1 MMNRRRFAQYLGAG
15 ALGLALPK
23 IVWSHDDNQTP
34 PVPANTGAN
43 GRVVVV
49 GGGMAGATAA
59 KYLRLWGGAGVQV
72 TLIERDP
79 QYYTCILS
87 NLILNGSRTLI
98 NQRFTYT
105 ALAQNYGVNVVQGE
119 VSGIDPISQ
128 RVRTLD
134 GREFPYDKA
143 IVAPGVEFGTIP
155 GLESP
160 EAQAA
165 VVHAWKAGPQTLILR
180 DQISAMPAGGLFV
193 ITIPN
198 PPFRATAAPYDRAC
212 IVADFLKRTKPG
224 SRVLI
229 LDANADILAEK
240 TTYTRAFNVTHAGV
254 IEYRPGVTLN
264 SIDASTRTL
273 NTSAGMITADVINAI
288 PPQRAG
294 RIITDTGLNNANGGR
309 YAGVDVVTY
318 QSTAA
323 ANIHVLGDSAST
335 TQPKGGHVGNAQAK
349 VCADAITRTLRGQL
363 PDPDPM
369 TNSTI
374 FSPITFETAGWLSA
388 VYKYDGVTKTMV
400 PVGGAPTE
408 AAAATRGHF
417 EHMGDWYRNLL
428 ADTFA

>member
-1 MMNRRRFAQYLGAG
+1 MNRRRFVQYIGAG
-15 ALGLALPK
+15 ALGFALPR
-23 IVWSHDDNQTP
+23 IGSGHDSGP
-34 PVPANTGAN
+34 PRVPANTGAD

-87 NLILNGSRTLI
+87 NLILNGSRELI
-98 NQRFTYT
+98 NQRFSY
-105 ALAQNYGVNVVQGE
+105 ARLAQNYGVKVVQGN
-119 VSGIDPISQ
+119 VSEIDPTTQ
-128 RVRTLD
+128 TVRTLD
-134 GREFPYDKA
+134 GREFPYDKL
-143 IVAPGVEFGTIP
+143 IVAPGVDFETIP

-165 VVHAWKAGPQTLILR
+165 VLHAWKAGPQTLALR
-180 DQISAMPAGGLFV
+180 EQIRAMPAGGLFV
-193 ITIPN
+193 ITIPP

-212 IVADFLKRTKPG
+212 IVADYLKVNKPG
-224 SRVLI
+224 SKVLV

-240 TTYTRAFNVTHAGV
+240 ATFTRAFQVTHAGI

-264 SIDASTRTL
+264 SIDASTLTL
-273 NTSAGMITADVINAI
+273 NTSIGLIKANVINAI

-294 RIITDTGLNNANGGR
+294 RIIRDTSLNNAHGER
-309 YAGVDVVTY
+309 YAGVDVLTY
-318 QSTAA
+318 ESTAA

-349 VCADAITRTLRGQL
+349 VCADAITRALRGDV
-363 PDPDPM
+363 PDPDPV
-369 TNSTI
+369 TSSTV
-374 FSPITFETAGWLSA
+374 FSPISADRASWLS
-388 VYKYDGVTKTMV
+388 VVFKYDPVSRTMK
-400 PVGGAPTE
+400 PVGGAATE
-408 AAAATRGHF
+408 ATAATRDHF
-417 EHMGDWYRNLL
+417 EDMGGWFRNLM

>member
-1 MMNRRRFAQYLGAG
+1 MMNRRKFAQYLGAG
-15 ALGLALPK
+15 ALGFALPE
-23 IVWSHDDNQTP
+23 IISSHDDP
-34 PVPANTGAN
+34 RPRVPANTGAN

-59 KYLRLWGGAGVQV
+59 KYLRLWGGTGVQV

-87 NLILNGSRTLI
+87 NLILNGSRTLG
-98 NQRFTYT
+98 NQRFTYA

-119 VSGIDPISQ
+119 VSGIDPIGQ
-128 RVRTLD
+128 RVRTAD
-134 GREFPYDKA
+134 GREFAFDKV

-165 VVHAWKAGPQTLILR
+165 VVHAWKAGPQTEILR
-180 DQISAMPAGGLFV
+180 DQIRAMPTGGLFV
-193 ITIPN
+193 ITIPT

-212 IVADFLKRTKPG
+212 IVADYLKRNKPG

-240 TTYTRAFNVTHAGV
+240 ATYTRAFQVTHAGV
-254 IEYRPGVTLN
+254 IEYRPGVVLN
-264 SIDASTRTL
+264 SIDAASRTL
-273 NTSAGMITADVINAI
+273 NTSAGLIRADVINAI

-309 YAGVDVVTY
+309 YAGVDVLSY

-323 ANIHVLGDSAST
+323 VNVHVLGDSAST
-335 TQPKGGHVGNAQAK
+335 TMPKGGHVGNAQAK
-349 VCADAITRTLRGQL
+349 VCADAITRMLRGDL

-388 VYKYDGVTKTMV
+388 VYRYDAVSRTMV
-400 PVGGAPTE
+400 AVGGAPTE

-417 EHMGDWYRNLL
+417 EDMGGWFSNLL